1 MHTEKILQIIIF
13 IIKYPATVVLITF
26 SRCYLFIWIWVV
38 SLPSNS
44 TSFLFI
50 SFSIK
55 FDFTLHSN
63 SREQAMIGDV
73 ITVIGVSICVCQ
85 PPLLK
90 R

>member
-13 IIKYPATVVLITF
+13 IIKYPATVVFITF
-26 SRCYLFIWIWVV
+26 SRCYLFNWIWDV

-44 TSFLFI
+44 TSFLVI

-63 SREQAMIGDV
+63 SREQAMVGDV